1 MKPIVVFILLLVSN
15 QSLYAQEK
23 IREVRTYTI
32 TNRALLEKKLDNY
45 VLHARTFYNSQSES
59 VLSISYL
66 SNGEIEGINVYEYDS
81 INNLLS
87 YMIFDSYGRLTE
99 NVEKNYARDGH
110 ILPIVFN
117 IDTDWECKNT
127 DSNYRTNCAYNKNG
141 HLIYF
146 EKKDKNGHLIE
157 IYKYEYDYY

>member
-1 MKPIVVFILLLVSN
+1 VSD

-32 TNRALLEKKLDNY
+32 SNRALLEKKLDNY
-45 VLHARTFYNSQSES
+45 VLRSRAFYNSQSES
-59 VLSISYL
+59 VLSISYQ
-66 SNGEIEGINVYEYDS
+66 SNGEIEVIRVYEYDS

-87 YMIFDSYGRLTE
+87 YVIFDNYGRLTK
-99 NVEKNYARDGH
+99 NVEKTYARDGH

-127 DSNYRTNCAYNKNG
+127 DRNYHTNCVYNKNG

-157 IYKYEYDYY
+157 TYKYEYDYY